1 MEFQD
6 SSATSRVTALGNT
19 CVLGLG
25 STGQAVARYLAK
37 RLGTRISSVT
47 VFGGKTSQAN
57 DETRALQEMGCTV
70 VLGTEAVEGSYDLT
84 VASPGISEFS
94 PFFLAAKACSKEVIS
109 EPEFAWRESP
119 SRWLAITGTN
129 GKTTTTTLVRD
140 LLRAGGFVAEAV
152 GNIGKLAITEVEER
166 QAGEWLVAELSSYQL
181 ATTQAFHPVA
191 ACLLNITPDHLAWH
205 KTMDNY
211 AAAKARIFQ
220 NMNAGDLA
228 VISNSDEYCRSIS
241 NSLNE
246 RGVRVCTLDVTG
258 DPGGSCAAYLDG
270 EMLVVRL
277 DGDTHKLVSANQ
289 LAIAGVHNYQNAL
302 AAAALALEAGV
313 TPQDVRSGL
322 CAFQPLEHRIE
333 PCGELDGVRYV
344 NDSKATNVDATS
356 KALTAFA
363 PGTIVLLA
371 GGHDKGTEL
380 ASLARD
386 VVATCRVAVCYG
398 EAGSRIAQAF
408 REENAC
414 EHGNLEVYEA
424 AHMQDAYELARS
436 LANAGE
442 TVLLSP
448 ACSSFDEFSCFEERG
463 ERFKALVAQDLA
475 DKESK

>member
-1 MEFQD
+1 M
-6 SSATSRVTALGNT
+6 LGDT

-25 STGQAVARYLAK
+25 STGQAVASYLAK
-37 RLGTRISSVT
+37 RLGTRVSSVT
-47 VFGGKTSQAN
+47 IFGGLTSKAS
-57 DETRALQEMGCTV
+57 DETRALEEMGCRV

-84 VASPGISEFS
+84 IASPGISEFS
-94 PFFLAAKACSKEVIS
+94 PFFLAAKACSKEIIS

-119 SRWLAITGTN
+119 SQWLAITGTN

-140 LLRAGGFVAEAV
+140 LLRAGGCSAEAV

-166 QAGEWLVAELSSYQL
+166 QPDEWLVAELSSYQL
-181 ATTQAFHPVA
+181 ATTQAFHPIG

-205 KTMDNY
+205 KSMDNY

-220 NMNAGDLA
+220 NMNANDLA
-228 VISNSDEYCRSIS
+228 VISNSDEYCRAIARDLSA
-241 NSLNE
+241 
-246 RGVRVCTLDVTG
+246 RGMHVCTLDVTG
-258 DPGGSCAAYLDG
+258 DPGGCCAAYMDND
-270 EMLVVRL
+270 MLMVRL
-277 DGDTHKLVSANQ
+277 DGKTHELVCVKQ

-313 TPQDVRSGL
+313 SPEDVQSGL
-322 CAFQPLEHRIE
+322 CAFHPLEHRIE
-333 PCGELDGVRYV
+333 PCGELNGVRYV

-356 KALTAFA
+356 KALTAFT

-380 ASLARD
+380 ESLARD
-386 VVATCRVAVCYG
+386 VVAACRVSVCYG
-398 EAGSRIAQAF
+398 EAGPRIAQAF

-414 EHGNLEVYEA
+414 KQGNLEVYEA
-424 AHMQDAYELARS
+424 EHMQDAYALARS
-436 LANAGE
+436 LARVGE

-463 ERFKALVAQDLA
+463 ERFKALVASDLTA
-475 DKESK
+475 QRSK